1 MSLEEALAELRAAD
15 PDAPISYTS
24 LAKKYGVERTTLAR
38 RDQGKS
44 ASRETKASA
53 QQLLTPYQE
62 AGLVKYIEGLTI
74 RHLPPTRSMIRGFAS
89 EIGHTSVSDSWVTDF
104 LKRHQDRLVSQW
116 VTAMD
121 SNRHKADSCEK
132 YERYFRLMQ
141 KKITQYGIEFS

>member
-1 MSLEEALAELRAAD
+1 KPIPYTKLAE
-15 PDAPISYTS
+15 
-24 LAKKYGVERTTLAR
+24 KYGVERTTLAR

-53 QQLLTPYQE
+53 QQLLTPHQE
-62 AGLVKYIEGLTI
+62 ASLVKYIEGLTI
-74 RHLPPTRSMIRGFAS
+74 RYLPPTRSMVRGFAS

-104 LKRHQDRLVSQW
+104 LKRHQDHLISQW

-132 YERYFRLMQ
+132 YERYFSLMQ
-141 KKITQYGIEFS
+141 KK